1 MKIGIIGGGEIFDN
15 SEYHT
20 IILEGNAKEEKKIKV
35 NRPGNNI
42 IVYSMPR
49 HGFNGHSIA
58 SELVN
63 YKENISIFSELKV
76 EMLIGVT
83 AVGSLNPEIKI
94 GDIVIPN
101 QMIDLTKNR
110 NNTFNTLN
118 SFQHVSMKEPFSPK
132 IRSTLSKN
140 FDNAVVHFNKTV
152 VTIEGPQFSTVAE
165 SRYYRSIGA
174 DIINMTTS
182 TEAKLAREK
191 AIEYQPLALVS
202 DMDIETEDLSFER
215 IVDTIKNNS
224 ETTIKDYI
232 FAWLEYLNN
241 IEEEKEKKN
250 ELKKL

>member
-20 IILEGNAKEEKKIKV
+20 IILEGNAKEEKKIKI
-35 NRPGNNI
+35 NRVGDGI
-42 IVYSMPR
+42 TVYSMPR

-63 YKENISIFSELKV
+63 YKENISIFSDLKV
-76 EMLIGVT
+76 DMLIGIT

-110 NNTFNTLN
+110 NATYNTLK
-118 SFQHVSMKEPFSPK
+118 SFQHVSMKEPFSSK
-132 IRSTLSKN
+132 VRGTLSEN
-140 FDNAVVHFNKTV
+140 FNNTIVHFNKTV

-165 SRYYRSIGA
+165 SKYYRSIGA

-191 AIEYQPLALVS
+191 SIEYQPIALVS
-202 DMDIETEDLSFER
+202 DMDIETEDLSFEK
-215 IVDTIKNNS
+215 IIDTIKYNS

-232 FAWLEYLNN
+232 FAWLEYLNDR
-241 IEEEKEKKN
+241 EKEKNN
-250 ELKKL
+250 EF